1 MTQSDAPRHVI
12 VGGGQVGG
20 APYGDG
26 VPGGRRMTDAA

>member
-20 APYGDG
+20 APSE
-26 VPGGRRMTDAA
+26 MAFQADAA